1 MITSQRVKTYK
12 MELKTGRDVSLIGL
26 RHFRVTHGE
35 EREPELVERSTRE
48 SGHGVGVKANCGQ
61 R

>member
-1 MITSQRVKTYK
+1 